1 MLPSVVAQSVPSSS
15 QSPESQV
22 MVEGVMHLPL
32 PLQTPAGVTT
42 PSMHDCGAPHA
53 VPEGAVPDAT
63 QTGLPVVQSIVPMGL
78 QSSPVEQGAP
88 ELQARQLPPL
98 HT

>member
-1 MLPSVVAQSVPSSS
+1 MFPSVLAQSVPS
-15 QSPESQV
+15 QSPESHV
-22 MVEGVMHLPL
+22 MVDGVMHLPF
-32 PLQTPAGVTT
+32 PLQTCPGVTT
-42 PSMHDCGAPHA
+42 PSIHDCGAPHA

-63 QTGLPVVQSIVPMGL
+63 QTGPPVVQEIIPMGL

-88 ELQARQLPPL
+88 ELQATQLPSL